1 MENAKGK
8 KRKSKKKSGAGKM
21 ASKFQPVKAE
31 EEHQAAGES
40 STERTSGKETK
51 QKRSRKDD
59 KASCPQEMEQ
69 DNKKVRIQKKIPI
82 PPLPLKLPPV
92 DLLHRDI
99 VRAWCQQLKL
109 STKGLKV
116 EANKR
121 LCEYAYPNQ
130 KYIPVSSKEAR
141 VLTESKRKL
150 KMEKEGMTLES
161 FGLPEVTAL
170 PEEGMPGLGGATSL
184 PEGMDNVAMTTSTPE
199 AVFTSW
205 SRITASTEQMETLQS
220 PQEASGVRWC
230 VVHGRSFPAD
240 TEGWIKLQF
249 YAGQAWVPEKR
260 GKVCALF
267 LLPSYSL
274 PPSHLED
281 NMLCPR
287 CVHRNK
293 VLMKSLQ

>member
-8 KRKSKKKSGAGKM
+8 KCKSKKKSGGKKM
-21 ASKFQPVKAE
+21 ASASFQPVKAE

-40 STERTSGKETK
+40 STESTSRKETK
-51 QKRSRKDD
+51 RKRSMKSDKD
-59 KASCPQEMEQ
+59 SCPQETAQ
-69 DNKKVRIQKKIPI
+69 NKERVRIRKKIPI
-82 PPLPLKLPPV
+82 PPLPVILPPV

-116 EANKR
+116 EAYKR
-121 LCEYAYPNQ
+121 LCDYAYPNQ
-130 KYIPVSSKEAR
+130 KYIPVSSKESR

-161 FGLPEVTAL
+161 FGLPEMIAP
-170 PEEGMPGLGGATSL
+170 PEEGVPGGATAL
-184 PEGMDNVAMTTSTPE
+184 LERMDGVVVTTSTPE
-199 AVFTSW
+199 AVFASW
-205 SRITASTEQMETLQS
+205 SKIAASAGQMETSQS
-220 PQEASGVRWC
+220 TQEASGVRWC
-230 VVHGRSFPAD
+230 VVHGRSIAAD
-240 TEGWIKLQF
+240 TEGWVKLQF
-249 YAGQAWVPEKR
+249 YAGQAWVPEKQ

-267 LLPSYSL
+267 LLPSCNL
-274 PPSHLED
+274 PPPDLED

-293 VLMKSLQ
+293 ILMKSLQ

>member
-1 MENAKGK
+1 MEDAKGK
-8 KRKSKKKSGAGKM
+8 KCKSKKKSGGKKM

-40 STERTSGKETK
+40 STERTSGKENK
-51 QKRSRKDD
+51 RKRSKKDD
-59 KASCPQEMEQ
+59 KASHPQEMAQ
-69 DNKKVRIQKKIPI
+69 DNERVRIRKKIPI

-92 DLLHRDI
+92 DVLHRDI

-116 EANKR
+116 EAYKR

-130 KYIPVSSKEAR
+130 TYIPVSSREAR

-150 KMEKEGMTLES
+150 KMEKEGITLES
-161 FGLPEVTAL
+161 FGLPEVTAP
-170 PEEGMPGLGGATSL
+170 PEEGVPYLGGATAL
-184 PEGMDNVAMTTSTPE
+184 LEGMDSAVVTTSTPE
-199 AVFTSW
+199 AVFASW
-205 SRITASTEQMETLQS
+205 SRIAASAGQMETLQS

-230 VVHGRSFPAD
+230 VVHGRSLPAD
-240 TEGWIKLQF
+240 TEGWVKLQF

-267 LLPSYSL
+267 LLPTCSL
-274 PPSHLED
+274 PPPHLED
-281 NMLCPR
+281 NMLCPK